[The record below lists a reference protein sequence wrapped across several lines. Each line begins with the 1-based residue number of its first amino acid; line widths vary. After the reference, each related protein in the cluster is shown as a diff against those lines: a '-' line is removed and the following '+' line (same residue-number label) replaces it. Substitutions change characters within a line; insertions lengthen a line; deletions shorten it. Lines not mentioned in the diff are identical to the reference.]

1 MRGPRRLVPRRPLRL
16 FAPVAGTAATV
27 ALLAGAP
34 PAGAAPTAG
43 GPVVVDPIR
52 PGYPTVEREVAWTLA
67 GSARRGGAIVVDPG
81 YGGACGSSPRAIV
94 REAGSRIEVRVV
106 VSEPA
111 PEAMI
116 ACPALAVR
124 HPRITVPLAKPIGG
138 RRVRG
143 PQQQAPTPFGVVP
156 ETFEP
161 TPGERRATVPD
172 LRGLA
177 TGDATG
183 VLCLNGLRGVVR
195 GPRGRP
201 GVRVL
206 RQDPRAGRTLP
217 WRFDGRSPAAER
229 CTAAAVRDLPRVR
242 VTVGR

>member
-1 MRGPRRLVPRRPLRL
+1 M
-16 FAPVAGTAATV
+16 

-34 PAGAAPTAG
+34 PASAAPTAG

-52 PGYPTVEREVAWTLA
+52 PGYPTVQREVAWTLT
-67 GSARRGGAIVVDPG
+67 GSARRGGAVVVDPG
-81 YGGACGSSPRAIV
+81 YGGACGSSPRASV
-94 REAGSRIEVRVV
+94 RETASRIEVRVV
-106 VSEPA
+106 VAEPA

-116 ACPALAVR
+116 ACPAIAVR
-124 HPRITVPLAKPIGG
+124 HPPITVPLATPIAG

-143 PQQQAPTPFGVVP
+143 PRQQAPAPFGAIPDAVAPMPGAQRAVVP
-156 ETFEP
+156 D
-161 TPGERRATVPD
+161 V
-172 LRGLA
+172 RGLA

-206 RQDPRAGRTLP
+206 RQDPRPGRLRP
-217 WRFDGRSPAAER
+217 WLRDDAPATPR
-229 CTAAAVRDLPRVR
+229 CTTAAVRDLPRVR
-242 VTVGR
+242 LTVGR